1 VNSYLVNIGKFV
13 YHKLTYKA
21 SHSKYLCPQNHILIY
36 AGNHHTCDGLW
47 QQARKG
53 DTKAFEQLYASTV
66 VALSNQ
72 AFRILKDREQAKD
85 IIQDVFIS
93 LYLRRDEI
101 AADVNINGY
110 LNNAVKYKVS
120 NLLRNKLLQENH
132 HQVLIR
138 QAYQQEVVQPVQL
151 EQHELKNQI
160 ARSINTLPQK
170 CREVFMLSYYGNMGY
185 KAIAQEMGISVK
197 TVEKHMSK
205 ALQVLRR
212 ELKAAHRLGMLFITL
227 SVCAGI

>member
-1 VNSYLVNIGKFV
+1 M
-13 YHKLTYKA
+13 
-21 SHSKYLCPQNHILIY
+21 
-36 AGNHHTCDGLW
+36 W
-47 QQARKG
+47 QQARNG
-53 DTKAFEQLYASTV
+53 DTKAFEELYQSTV
-66 VALSNQ
+66 TALSHQ
-72 AFRILKDREQAKD
+72 AFRVLKDREQVKD

-93 LYLRRDEI
+93 LYLRRDELPGN
-101 AADVNINGY
+101 VNINGY

-120 NLLRNKLLQENH
+120 NQLRNKLLKENH
-132 HQVLIR
+132 HQVLMR

-151 EQHELKNQI
+151 EQHELKNKI
-160 ARSINTLPQK
+160 ARSINTLPLK

-212 ELKAAHRLGMLFITL
+212 ELREEHYLGMLLVAI
-227 SVCAGI
+227 SVYTGL

>member
-1 VNSYLVNIGKFV
+1 M
-13 YHKLTYKA
+13 
-21 SHSKYLCPQNHILIY
+21 Y
-36 AGNHHTCDGLW
+36 ADSVT
-47 QQARKG
+47 
-53 DTKAFEQLYASTV
+53 
-66 VALSNQ
+66 ALSNQ
-72 AFRILKDREQAKD
+72 AFRILKDREQVKD
-85 IIQDVFIS
+85 IIQDVFTS
-93 LYLRRDEI
+93 LYLRREEI

-120 NLLRNKLLQENH
+120 NLLRNKLLKENH

-138 QAYQQEVVQPVQL
+138 QAWQQEVVQPVQL

-160 ARSINTLPQK
+160 ARSINALPLK

-212 ELKAAHRLGMLFITL
+212 ELKAEHHLGMLLIGM
-227 SVCAGI
+227 SVYMGI

>member
-1 VNSYLVNIGKFV
+1 MYD
-13 YHKLTYKA
+13 A
-21 SHSKYLCPQNHILIY
+21 
-36 AGNHHTCDGLW
+36 
-47 QQARKG
+47 
-53 DTKAFEQLYASTV
+53 TV
-66 VALSNQ
+66 VTLSNH
-72 AFRILKDREQAKD
+72 AYRILKDREQVKD
-85 IIQDVFIS
+85 IIQDVFTS

-101 AADVNINGY
+101 AADVNISGY

-138 QAYQQEVVQPVQL
+138 QAYQQEVVQPIQL
-151 EQHELKNQI
+151 EQSELKNQI

-212 ELKAAHRLGMLFITL
+212 ELRTAHPLGALLVAIFI
-227 SVCAGI
+227 S